1 MLTALGAVSGALA
14 GCLDDGSDD
23 GRNGDEPDRSSD
35 NERND
40 DEPDQSS
47 DERNDN
53 DEPTHSDGKT
63 PTGSVRS
70 EFDDE
75 PNRPE
80 CTRDSKRIEVEAE
93 GGETR
98 EYETAATVP
107 YPDAPAAYTTDGI
120 VDFVD
125 EFEHGYVTHDVL
137 CDRRE
142 PTHVLEISYNVQE
155 SETWDEDPTVVFL
168 LRTDAIG
175 SMLHEDGSVS
185 VADVAPSGV
194 VYAVDESGAAR
205 VEFDEAATLD
215 SDEWQSRAPDPLA
228 DGDLVATFE

>member
-14 GCLDDGSDD
+14 GCLDAG
-23 GRNGDEPDRSSD
+23 SD
-35 NERND
+35 NERSD
-40 DEPDQSS
+40 DEPTQSS
-47 DERNDN
+47 DERTDD
-53 DEPTHSDGKT
+53 DEPTQSDGKT

-70 EFDDE
+70 QFDGE
-75 PNRPE
+75 PSRPE
-80 CTRDSKRIEVEAE
+80 CTRDSKRIEVEDE

-107 YPDAPAAYTTDGI
+107 YPDAPSAYTTDGI

-125 EFEHGYVTHDVL
+125 EFEHGYVTHDLL
-137 CDRRE
+137 CGRQG
-142 PTHVLEISYNVQE
+142 PPHVLDIHYDVRE
-155 SETWDEDPTVVFL
+155 SETWGEDPTVVFL

-194 VYAVDESGAAR
+194 VYAVDETGAAR
-205 VEFDEAATLD
+205 VEFDEAATLE
-215 SDEWQSRAPDPLA
+215 SDEWRSRAPDPLA